1 MFFVWYDDSRTKP
14 LSQKLNEAS
23 SRFVQK
29 YGTTP
34 THYLI
39 GEKSGTGLTNV
50 EGITFETAKNV
61 AQNYLWLQVQEEAGK

>member
-1 MFFVWYDDSRTKP
+1 MFFVWYDHNRAKP

-23 SRFVQK
+23 SRFGQK

-34 THYLI
+34 THCLI
-39 GEKSGTGLTNV
+39 SEKSGTGLTNV